1 MNFGFFFSS
10 IFLRIFIIIIGRI
23 VLVIQRFHFLIS
35 LLSLEF
41 IILGF
46 FLFVFS
52 LFRFNYEG
60 YLCFIIIRFASCEAA
75 LGLGL
80 LVRLVRSHG
89 RDFVSVV
96 SLYEC

>member
-10 IFLRIFIIIIGRI
+10 FSLRIIIIFIGRI
-23 VLVIQRFHFLIS
+23 ILVIQRFHFLIS

-41 IILGF
+41 IILGL
-46 FLFVFS
+46 FLLVFRINS
-52 LFRFNYEG
+52 FNYEG

-89 RDFVSVV
+89 RDFISII